1 MAILCSYCE
10 KEMDKMVF
18 CSTKC
23 RVYSHRGIKPV
34 TIALQKSPESVT
46 QALQKEPKKIKT
58 VTPALQNDKESVTE
72 ALQPVTIS
80 LQSVTP
86 ALQYDHL
93 PNRFKPALSWRDDKG
108 QCQHKLKMC
117 QLCQ

>member
-18 CSTKC
+18 CSSKC

-46 QALQKEPKKIKT
+46 QSLQKEPKKIKT
-58 VTPALQNDKESVTE
+58 VTQALQNDKE
-72 ALQPVTIS
+72 
-80 LQSVTP
+80 SVTP

-117 QLCQ
+117 QLCKV